1 MSSSFINKVCTKA
14 QHQVSKDYTKSQK
27 WLADHGG
34 LTSLGEKIV
43 KLRRGKIANTLKEN
57 GMLDKEFVSEEEIDT
72 SNLENKANMNA
83 SVVRESPIIET
94 PIAKENS
101 IVLEAPVVKPEPMKI
116 NFRQNKT
123 DERSELPA
131 VQITEEKTISNDD
144 EIDREAISAA
154 RLVDGRKSR
163 VTAAHSKEKN
173 RTQMWNQMV
182 ASTSQ
187 PLAVRKHYKGMN
199 KKAEMIWEQKKKQ
212 P

>member
-1 MSSSFINKVCTKA
+1 MSSSFIEKVCTKA

-72 SNLENKANMNA
+72 NLENKANMNA
-83 SVVRESPIIET
+83 SVVKESPSIET

-101 IVLEAPVVKPEPMKI
+101 IVEAPVVKPEPMKI
-116 NFRQNKT
+116 NFEHSKT

-131 VQITEEKTISNDD
+131 VQKSEEKTVSNDD
-144 EIDREAISAA
+144 EFDREAISAA
-154 RLVDGRKSR
+154 RLVDGRKSK

-173 RTQMWNQMV
+173 RTLMWNQMV

>member
-1 MSSSFINKVCTKA
+1 
-14 QHQVSKDYTKSQK
+14 
-27 WLADHGG
+27 
-34 LTSLGEKIV
+34 
-43 KLRRGKIANTLKEN
+43 
-57 GMLDKEFVSEEEIDT
+57 MLDKEFLSEEEIDT
-72 SNLENKANMNA
+72 NLENKANMNA

-101 IVLEAPVVKPEPMKI
+101 IVEAPVVKPEPMKI
-116 NFRQNKT
+116 NFRHNKT

-131 VQITEEKTISNDD
+131 VQITEEKTVSNDD
-144 EIDREAISAA
+144 EIDREAIRAV

-163 VTAAHSKEKN
+163 VTAPHSKEKN